1 MSADFRTLQNAR
13 RSCASLLR
21 MAAGALFALAT
32 VTASASPYLPRDDA
46 TILERVPARSDLERL
61 APLRAAAAASPPS
74 LEASLALAT
83 AYIGIGRRNSD
94 PRFIAYAQAA
104 LLPWLARSPP
114 PERALVLQAT
124 TLQYLHRFDAALAEL
139 DRALEREPLD
149 AQAWLTR
156 AALLELRGDYAA
168 ARRDCARLVRT
179 ADEFSALTC
188 LASVAGRNGQL
199 AASYARLQ
207 TPGELDPRLPTALR
221 VWRLAVLAE
230 MAGRLG
236 DDQAAEAWLRDALR
250 ADGDD
255 PYVKAAYAD
264 LLLRKDRSGEALTL
278 LAGSEAQDPLLL
290 RLAIAA
296 QRLARPQGDRWTQA
310 YEERLRAAERDG
322 DTTHQ
327 REQAMYL
334 LEVRGDAAAAL
345 VSARRNWSVQR
356 EPTDLCIYAEA
367 SLRAQSTADWAL
379 IGRWL
384 AQTHYEDRS
393 CSALNEQRTPRE
405 TP

>member
-1 MSADFRTLQNAR
+1 MT
-13 RSCASLLR
+13 
-21 MAAGALFALAT
+21 AGGLFALAT
-32 VTASASPYLPRDDA
+32 VTVAASPYVPRDDA

-104 LLPWLARSPP
+104 LLPWLAHSQP
-114 PERALVLQAT
+114 PERALVLQAI
-124 TLQYLHRFDAALAEL
+124 TLQYLHRFDAALTSL
-139 DRALEREPLD
+139 DHALEREPLD

-156 AALLELRGDYAA
+156 AALLELRGDYTA
-168 ARRDCARLVRT
+168 ARRACARLVRI

-199 AASYARLQ
+199 AASYARLE
-207 TPGELDPRLPTALR
+207 TPGDLDPRLPAALR

-236 DDQAAEAWLRDALR
+236 DDRAAEAYLREALR
-250 ADGDD
+250 AEGDD

-264 LLLRKDRSGEALTL
+264 LLLRNDRSREVLAL

-296 QRLARPQGDRWTQA
+296 HRLASPERDRWTQA
-310 YEERLRAAERDG
+310 YEERLREAERDG
-322 DTTHQ
+322 DNTHQ

-334 LEVRGDAAAAL
+334 LEVRGDAVAAL
-345 VSARRNWSVQR
+345 TSARRNWSMQR
-356 EPTDLCIYAEA
+356 EPTDLCLYAQA
-367 SLRAQSTADWAL
+367 SLRAQASTDREL
-379 IGRWL
+379 IAQWL
-384 AQTHYEDRS
+384 AETHYEDRS
-393 CSALNEQRTPRE
+393 CAALRKQTLAEAP
-405 TP
+405 